1 MPMDQLEERVLII
14 AARTFGVSR
23 ASVTAQST
31 PETIP
36 SWDSLQQVHLVLA
49 LEEEFGIQFD
59 VDEIAAMQAL
69 SMIVATVRERVAAV

>member
-1 MPMDQLEERVLII
+1 MDHLEERVLVI
-14 AARTFGVSR
+14 AARTLGVPR
-23 ASVTAQST
+23 ATVTVQST

-59 VDEIAAMQAL
+59 VDEIAAMQAV